1 LGVVHKSIIEYGARM
16 VTPGRDQTT
25 ISADRF
31 SQIPSVHSAVSK
43 AEGFVLTASEPHV
56 AIPALFQQLEREQL
70 ELTSLITRHVNLED
84 VFSDLTGR
92 PLSDE

>member
-1 LGVVHKSIIEYGARM
+1 M

-31 SQIPSVHSAVSK
+31 SQIPSAHSAVSE

-56 AIPALFQQLEREQL
+56 AISALFQQLEREQL